1 MILIVGLLSCR
12 TDMHPLCALAGGRG
26 VIQDDGEAV
35 QQEQG
40 RVAQLRCLL
49 LQHPAAGAGSQA
61 PTAMSAQSG
70 AQGP

>member
-1 MILIVGLLSCR
+1 MGLLYCR
-12 TDMHPLCALAGGRG
+12 TDTHPLCALAGGRG

-40 RVAQLRCLL
+40 RLAQLRSVL
-49 LQHPAAGAGSQA
+49 LQHPAGGAGSEA
-61 PTAMSAQSG
+61 PTAMSSQSR